1 MVDTYDY
8 YLKIINQCL
17 KESEP
22 TIDLYFY
29 FCLTDRSLKSMYRKM
44 FEEITGS
51 EKQAS
56 EIIAK
61 ILEKDNTIA
70 NRLNEKQ
77 KDLAFTMLKGFSN
90 HLLLQSMFCEDDI
103 ILASLISAYQYPY
116 NILHSELV
124 QRGININKVLNY
136 VTNILKDA
144 YEFDMSKFY
153 VFPAREIFEQSQISH
168 TRKDLDELF
177 NCKEQIEN
185 DIRKD
190 VQKARE
196 QVSQILSDVGIAPNS
211 KINVVG
217 LGGAKKTNPEDLT
230 YEDIEPYC
238 AILNDE
244 VKKDKVSINFRDD
257 EIRMIEQSLCRKNK
271 SNVALVGEPGT
282 GKTAIVKAFADKIN
296 KSNKSY
302 LYNGYKIYALD
313 HCALQAGAS
322 FRGEIENRVRDIVT
336 FIKND
341 PKAILFIDEMHQ
353 ISNGD
358 KQASSVS
365 DLLKPDLASG
375 KLKVIGATTL
385 DEYTTDIEKD
395 KALNRR
401 FVKVMVDEPDEQ
413 TTVKILNK
421 TISLYEKFYDVK
433 FPKDI
438 LEYIVKITNKFIF
451 NRYQPDKSFDLI
463 DSVGAS
469 FKIANKHDV
478 VTIDDINNEFIKI
491 SGITLDQLK
500 SFNEETFIA
509 NMKKKVFNQDEAL
522 QTIADALILS
532 NSGLPTNSALSLT
545 GLLSGPTNS
554 GKSYIPKILA
564 ETLKIPLLRYDMCEY
579 TESHLVHKLF
589 GAPPGYVGHDK
600 ANGGAILL
608 TDVDKNPRCV
618 LLFDNIEKA
627 HKSLLD
633 HLAKILETGTMT
645 TPNGKI
651 VSFKNVIMIFTSKT
665 DKKSNTIGFSNN
677 EQVNNKSKLPL
688 EVKKFIDFEC
698 ELKSIKDLNSV
709 VDMKLND
716 LVTFI
721 KSKGIKFTIA
731 KDVVPTILKVSD
743 NDINKIDQCINKDI
757 KLKLAKKLLT
767 FEGKSL
773 KLLVA
778 DKSFS
783 IM

>member
-1 MVDTYDY
+1 MIDTYDY

-17 KESEP
+17 KESDP

-29 FCLTDRSLKSMYRKM
+29 FCLKDRSLKGMYRKM
-44 FEEITGS
+44 FEELTGS
-51 EKQAS
+51 EKTAS

-77 KDLAFTMLKGFSN
+77 KNLAFTMLKGFSN
-90 HLLLQSMFCEDDI
+90 HLLLQAMFTQDDI
-103 ILASLISAYQYPY
+103 ILASLVSAYQYPY

-124 QRGININKVLNY
+124 QRGININKILSY
-136 VTNILKDA
+136 VTEILKDA
-144 YEFDMSKFY
+144 YEDDLSSFY
-153 VFPAREIFEQSQISH
+153 VFPAREIFEQSQISCS
-168 TRKDLDELF
+168 RKDLDELF
-177 NCKEQIEN
+177 NCKEKIES
-185 DIRKD
+185 DIKLD
-190 VQKARE
+190 VQKARN
-196 QVSQILSDVGIAPNS
+196 QVSQMLSEAGINTS
-211 KINVVG
+211 KINI
-217 LGGAKKTNPEDLT
+217 LNTNKKTDPEKLT
-230 YEDIEPYC
+230 YEDIQPYC
-238 AILNDE
+238 SILNEE

-313 HCALQAGAS
+313 HCSLQAGAS
-322 FRGEIENRVRDIVT
+322 FRGEIENRVRDIIT

-358 KQASSVS
+358 KQTSSVS

-413 TTVKILNK
+413 TTVKILIK

-433 FPKDI
+433 FTKEI

-451 NRYQPDKSFDLI
+451 NKYQPDKSFDLI

-469 FKIANKHDV
+469 FKIANKHNAVTVDDV
-478 VTIDDINNEFIKI
+478 NNEFIKI

-500 SFNEETFIA
+500 SFNEEEFIDI
-509 NMKKKVFNQDEAL
+509 MKMKVFNQDEAL

-545 GLLSGPTNS
+545 GLLTGPTNS

-564 ETLKIPLLRYDMCEY
+564 EALKIPLLRYDMCEY

-665 DKKSNTIGFSNN
+665 DKKSNVIGFSSK
-677 EQVNNKSKLPL
+677 EQANNKSKLPL
-688 EVKKFIDFEC
+688 EIKKFIDFEC
-698 ELKSIKDLNSV
+698 ELKTIKDLNSV

-716 LVTFI
+716 LISFT
-721 KSKGIKFTIA
+721 KSKGIKFTIT
-731 KDVVPTILKVSD
+731 KDVIPAILKISE

-757 KLKLAKKLLT
+757 KLKLAKKLLS
-767 FEGKSL
+767 FKGKVL
-773 KLLVA
+773 KLQVA